1 MCKPLKGNQDF
12 FPLANLVYFI
22 VIIRKTCCIME
33 KDALEKDALE
43 KYWNC
48 MAHGVDKSKSDVF
61 S

>member
-43 KYWNC
+43 KD
-48 MAHGVDKSKSDVF
+48 GFGKGGF
-61 S
+61 E